1 MLIDGRKSTQDF
13 TNKSSGKRIYCHKD
27 KSGRY
32 TMGINGTE
40 HHSSADDKYSAED
53 EVRKLRDVYITRY

>member
-13 TNKSSGKRIYCHKD
+13 TNKSSGKRIYCHKSRD
-27 KSGRY
+27 GRY

-40 HHSSADDKYSAED
+40 HHRSATDKYSAER
-53 EVRKLRDVYITRY
+53 EVRELQNFYITRY